1 MSSCCIRRRV
11 SFDWTGGLAVWLMC
25 VVLDLYEK
33 EKAEAEAVAEVEAAK
48 EGAEMERV

>member
-11 SFDWTGGLAVWLMC
+11 SFDWTGGLRVRLMC

-33 EKAEAEAVAEVEAAK
+33 EKAEAEAEVEAAK

>member
-1 MSSCCIRRRV
+1 
-11 SFDWTGGLAVWLMC
+11 MC

-33 EKAEAEAVAEVEAAK
+33 EKAEAEAEVEAAK